1 MFQDVLVD
9 TAACADSYKRS
20 IVCKF
25 QTRPY
30 GACYFRWT
38 PFPLIVG
45 VTIGFRGAHM
55 CQGVRMMPGILTV
68 MTNWHAMD
76 FRSAGDYT
84 VTFLMFDDNVVN
96 WHCTLF
102 KLQYF

>member
-1 MFQDVLVD
+1 MFDMFQDVLVD

-38 PFPLIVG
+38 PFLLIVG
-45 VTIGFRGAHM
+45 VTIGFRGAHVSR
-55 CQGVRMMPGILTV
+55 GP
-68 MTNWHAMD
+68 NDAWHID
-76 FRSAGDYT
+76 GYD
-84 VTFLMFDDNVVN
+84 
-96 WHCTLF
+96 
-102 KLQYF
+102 KLARYGFSISG